1 MEFDEHLYDLT
12 VIGGGPVGMFATFYA
27 GMRNLDTQLIESLPE
42 LGGQVA
48 ALYPEKIIHDVA
60 GFVPAKGADLIT
72 NLKQQLFE
80 FKDKLAIR
88 CNEEVLALEKQPDNT
103 FVLKTSKR
111 ITHTR
116 SILIAIGSGAFA
128 PRPLAVTYDHQLD
141 NQRVFYFVKR
151 VADFANQEIAIAGG
165 GDAAIDWALTLE
177 PIAKK
182 VHLIHRRD
190 KFRALEASVEK
201 LKASSVDLL
210 TPYNIKQVD
219 AEAQTGLNLSLR
231 VAKGETQRKL
241 TVDSLLVNYGFTS
254 DNHVL
259 KEWGL
264 PLKRRSLL
272 VDENM
277 QTDIAGVYGIGDA
290 VTYPGKV
297 KLISAGFGEAPTAIN
312 HLAEAL
318 YPERKQPLHSTAMS

>member
-60 GFVPAKGADLIT
+60 GFVPAKGADLVE
-72 NLKQQLFE
+72 NLKRQLFE
-80 FKDKLAIR
+80 FKDQLAIR
-88 CNEEVLALEKQPDNT
+88 CGEEVTAVEKQADGT
-103 FVLKTSKR
+103 FVLKTANR
-111 ITHTR
+111 VTHTR
-116 SILIAIGSGAFA
+116 SVLVAIGSGAFA
-128 PRPLAVTYDHQLD
+128 PRPLAVDYDHQL
-141 NQRVFYFVKR
+141 NNRKVFYFVKR
-151 VADFANQEIAIAGG
+151 VADFADKEIAIAGG

-190 KFRALEASVEK
+190 KFRALEASVER
-201 LKASSVDLL
+201 LKASSVELV
-210 TPYNIKQVD
+210 TPYNIKQVVD
-219 AEAQTGLNLSLR
+219 QPAAGLVIQLQ
-231 VAKGETQRKL
+231 VAKGDDQQTL

-254 DNHVL
+254 DNRVL
-259 KEWGL
+259 KKWGL
-264 PLKRRSLL
+264 PLERRSLV
-272 VDENM
+272 VDEHM
-277 QTDIAGVYGIGDA
+277 QTAVEGIYGIGDA

-318 YPERKQPLHSTAMS
+318 YPERKQPLHSTAIA

>member
-27 GMRNLDTQLIESLPE
+27 SMRNLDTQLIESLPE

-48 ALYPEKIIHDVA
+48 ALYPEKVIHDVA
-60 GFVPAKGADLIT
+60 GFVPAKGAELIS

-80 FKDKLAIR
+80 FKDKLVIR
-88 CNEEVLALEKQPDNT
+88 CDEEVLELEKQPDET

-111 ITHTR
+111 MTHTR
-116 SILIAIGSGAFA
+116 SVLVAIGSGAFA
-128 PRPLAVTYDHQLD
+128 PRPLAVGYDHDLD
-141 NQRVFYFVKR
+141 NQKVFYFVKQ
-151 VADFANQEIAIAGG
+151 VADFANKEIAIAGG

-177 PIAKK
+177 PVAKR
-182 VHLIHRRD
+182 VHLIHRRN
-190 KFRALEASVEK
+190 KFRGLEASVDR
-201 LKASSVDLL
+201 LKASSVDLV
-210 TPYNIKQVD
+210 TPYNIKQVID
-219 AEAQTGLNLSLR
+219 GPDTGLNLNLQL
-231 VAKGETQRKL
+231 AKSEEVRTL

-254 DNHVL
+254 DNHIL

-264 PLKRRSLL
+264 PLERRSLV

-277 QTDIAGVYGIGDA
+277 ETAISGIYGIGDA

-318 YPERKQPLHSTAMS
+318 YPERKQPLHSTSIA